1 LPFVPIEIRVMN
13 QGGEPVDALA
23 QPFIGPQ
30 LPDEGDGFWQQEEV
44 ISASSIATAPGEGF
58 ADGRKGSI
66 SGFPE
71 DEIER

>member
-1 LPFVPIEIRVMN
+1 MN

-30 LPDEGDGFWQQEEV
+30 LPDEGDGLRHHEKV
-44 ISASSIATAPGEGF
+44 ISASRIAGAPGEGF
-58 ADGRKGSI
+58 ADGRKDST